1 MEGALTIP
9 HPRHPETSR
18 NWSHVSCVPTESIH
32 RRIHDDINNRRA
44 RPSRSSIR
52 ILIRSRTLGGDRVY
66 WMAPPPNV
74 VRNGP
79 RGRVLWPIL
88 IVVPRDIIV
97 IVAPFV
103 YIFEYVIVPLTQ
115 YEDRHFR
122 MGIIR
127 IPSRCEVGIRD
138 VFAFVAP
145 YLLPP
150 FAIVSGGY
158 VLRVRAYAGYCS

>member
-1 MEGALTIP
+1 MIIHNITMEGALTIP

-122 MGIIR
+122 M
-127 IPSRCEVGIRD
+127 
-138 VFAFVAP
+138 P
-145 YLLPP
+145 YLPP